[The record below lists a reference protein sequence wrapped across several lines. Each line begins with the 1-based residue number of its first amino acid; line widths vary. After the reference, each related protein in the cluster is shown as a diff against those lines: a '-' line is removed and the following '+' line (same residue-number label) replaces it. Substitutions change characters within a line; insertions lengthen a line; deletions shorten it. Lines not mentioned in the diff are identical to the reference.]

1 MFEIFKF
8 LHIRDRRNIRLVC
21 KQWLEVCNDR
31 KFQEKEAFF
40 FNNSFKFPVIVK
52 IIADSGRERVN
63 LKLESYMLNEGSNCL
78 WQTHGSKIIS
88 LKLDSCKL
96 GATILGHIIFSCPNM
111 TEFCVNDGYYN
122 MGSFGFPGMFLCTK
136 FKHPQEGTFKR
147 EKLEKLTF
155 DADEMPVIYPDL
167 ERFYT
172 YFPNVKSLNINLCTE
187 EPLEKKKDLT
197 HFQALLTL
205 ISQETSKIDTLF
217 INFHDDE
224 TYLFKDLPVMKL
236 KCMADYDLSK

>member
-1 MFEIFKF
+1 
-8 LHIRDRRNIRLVC
+8 
-21 KQWLEVCNDR
+21 
-31 KFQEKEAFF
+31 
-40 FNNSFKFPVIVK
+40 
-52 IIADSGRERVN
+52 
-63 LKLESYMLNEGSNCL
+63 MLNEGSNCL

-88 LKLDSCKL
+88 LKLDSCKF

-187 EPLEKKKDLT
+187 EPLEKNKDLT

-236 KCMADYDLSK
+236 KCMADYDLSKWVIFFYLIYLQDRHHLSNGQNKYFILFDILKIFYFFFGSFKDGSQLGLSGDHFRLLT